1 LPCEGKQQQDVLG
14 MNFLF
19 VSVFSLKLPEEE
31 ENTGEAE
38 ILLNEPSS
46 PSFKFKQPQPQIS
59 PTESV
64 VP

>member
-1 LPCEGKQQQDVLG
+1 

-31 ENTGEAE
+31 EKEENTDEAE

-46 PSFKFKQPQPQIS
+46 PSFKTKQQQPQIS
-59 PTESV
+59 SPETVFRQISNKAEDSD
-64 VP
+64 